1 MKEAKFKW
9 ILYIIS
15 IVILGVIGIQ
25 CYWNFQNY
33 VQERTKIV
41 QKIHES
47 LDEAI
52 ESYFVNLTQK
62 EMKQSEIQT
71 TISRVGISNKDMDLD
86 SIFSQLHNNLNFNAD
101 SVIAI
106 DLSVEG
112 GHGYSTVQM
121 DNENVG
127 GFQELVSKVIFSMK
141 NSHVEVEKIDS
152 IFKSTLLKNQI
163 DLDYEILENQNSDAL
178 SQNQNSFAQSF
189 SSESSYIP
197 LNHLKINYNTPSINI
212 LKRISV
218 GIVLSFLLILG
229 VLACLYYLIY
239 IIQDQKKISQ
249 IKNDLIGNITH
260 EFKTPIATISVAL
273 EEMREQLNPNEK
285 QSKYFN
291 VSENQLDKLN
301 NMVEKLLETA
311 TLGKKSFHLVREPL
325 EVNALVD
332 QLYERAIIKEN
343 GKQITI
349 SLDPDIKPFRGD
361 PVHIENAI
369 DNIIDNAKK
378 YGGTEIQI
386 KTLHQGNEF
395 SISVEDNG
403 NTLTLRDIE
412 VVFEN
417 FYRKST
423 GNKHD
428 VKGYGIGLF
437 YSRSIIESHGG
448 TIELSLNPTT
458 FKITLPYGK

>member
-1 MKEAKFKW
+1 MKETKFKW
-9 ILYIIS
+9 ILYFIS
-15 IVILGVIGIQ
+15 VVILGVIGIQ

-33 VQERTKIV
+33 LQEQTKVSKEI
-41 QKIHES
+41 QHS

-52 ESYFVNLTQK
+52 ESYFINLTQK
-62 EMKQSEIQT
+62 EVKQTEIKT
-71 TISRVGISNKDMDLD
+71 TISSLGMSEEKIDLN
-86 SIFSQLHNNLNFNAD
+86 SIFSQINQNLDFNPD
-101 SVIAI
+101 TVIAI
-106 DLSVEG
+106 DLSVEDG
-112 GHGYSTVQM
+112 KGFTSIQL
-121 DNENVG
+121 ENDDVG
-127 GFQELVSKVIFSMK
+127 GFKELVSKVIFSLQ
-141 NSHVEVEKIDS
+141 NSQVEIGKVDS
-152 IFKSTLLKNQI
+152 LFKKALQKKQI
-163 DLDYEILENQNSDAL
+163 ELDYEMIENHNSEKVKQNLTSY
-178 SQNQNSFAQSF
+178 SQSF
-189 SSESSYIP
+189 NSESSYLPHNYLI
-197 LNHLKINYNTPSINI
+197 LNYNTPKLNI

-218 GIVLSFLLILG
+218 SIILSFLLILG

-273 EEMREQLNPNEK
+273 EEMREQFNPSEK
-285 QSKYFN
+285 QNKFFN

-301 NMVEKLLETA
+301 SMVEKLLETA
-311 TLGKKSFHLVREPL
+311 TLGKKSFNLKQETI
-325 EVNALVD
+325 EVNSLVE
-332 QLYERAIIKEN
+332 QLYERALINIK
-343 GKQITI
+343 GKQISI
-349 SLDPDIKPFRGD
+349 SLDSDIKSFLGD
-361 PVHIENAI
+361 AVHFENAI

-378 YGGTEIQI
+378 YGGNEIRI

-403 NTLTLRDIE
+403 NTLTSKDIE

-437 YSRSIIESHGG
+437 YSKSIIESHGG
-448 TIELSLNPTT
+448 SIELSLNPTT

>member
-1 MKEAKFKW
+1 MKETKFKW

-33 VQERTKIV
+33 VQERTKV
-41 QKIHES
+41 VRKIHES

-71 TISRVGISNKDMDLD
+71 TISRVGISNKEMDLD
-86 SIFSQLHNNLNFNAD
+86 SIFSQLHNNLNFNPD

-106 DLSVEG
+106 DLSVDG
-112 GHGYSTVQM
+112 GHAFSTVQM
-121 DNENVG
+121 DNEKVG
-127 GFQELVSKVIFSMK
+127 SFQELVSKVIFSMQ
-141 NSHVEVEKIDS
+141 NSQIEIEKIDS
-152 IFKSTLLKNQI
+152 IFKSTLLKSQI
-163 DLDYEILENQNSDAL
+163 ELDHEIIENQNL
-178 SQNQNSFAQSF
+178 NQNSFAQSF
-189 SSESSYIP
+189 SSESSYLPENYIK
-197 LNHLKINYNTPSINI
+197 LNYNTPKLNI
-212 LKRISV
+212 IKRISV
-218 GIVLSFLLILG
+218 SIVLSFLLILG

-273 EEMREQLNPNEK
+273 EELREQFKPSEK
-285 QSKYFN
+285 QSKFFN

-301 NMVEKLLETA
+301 SMVEKLLETA
-311 TLGKKSFHLVREPL
+311 TLGKKSFNLIHEPI
-325 EVNALVD
+325 EVNTLVE
-332 QLYERAIIKEN
+332 QLYADASIKEP

-349 SLDPDIKPFRGD
+349 SIDTRIKPFEGD
-361 PVHIENAI
+361 KVHIENAI

-378 YGGTEIQI
+378 YGGNEIQI

-395 SISVEDNG
+395 SISIKDNG
-403 NTLTLRDIE
+403 KTLTPKDIH